1 MLKLKRIITFT
12 KNKKKIK
19 KNNKDQ
25 IENIIPL
32 KKLKIK
38 QNIILINR
46 FFMGMTTMI

>member
-25 IENIIPL
+25 IENIIPF

>member
-1 MLKLKRIITFT
+1 VKLKRIITFT
-12 KNKKKIK
+12 KKK
-19 KNNKDQ
+19 KDQ
-25 IENIIPL
+25 IENIIPF